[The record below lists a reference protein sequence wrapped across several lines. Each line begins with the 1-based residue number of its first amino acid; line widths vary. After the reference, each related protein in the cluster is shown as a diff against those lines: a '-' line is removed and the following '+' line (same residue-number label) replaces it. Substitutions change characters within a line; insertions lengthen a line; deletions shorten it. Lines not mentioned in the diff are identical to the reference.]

1 MSTLNQG
8 KVEREHEVSLS
19 RLELNHDSLPTS
31 KLAASD
37 RLHAMYGI
45 IGAEQHLRLA
55 HAIPEQSRDLR
66 RHPRR
71 PTGEIDHDENR
82 IVAAGT
88 GERIHLLAVC
98 RDQIPLARRD
108 GRVAVAHA
116 MSFL

>member
-1 MSTLNQG
+1 MFTLNQG

-31 KLAASD
+31 KLATSD
-37 RLHAMYGI
+37 RLYAMHSI

-55 HAIPEQSRDLR
+55 HAISEQPRDLR

-71 PTGEIDHDENR
+71 PTGEVDDDENR

-88 GERIHLLAVC
+88 GEGIHLLTVWTT
-98 RDQIPLARRD
+98 L
-108 GRVAVAHA
+108 
-116 MSFL
+116 

>member
-66 RHPRR
+66 RHPPSYR
-71 PTGEIDHDENR
+71 
-82 IVAAGT
+82 
-88 GERIHLLAVC
+88 
-98 RDQIPLARRD
+98 
-108 GRVAVAHA
+108 
-116 MSFL
+116 